1 MTIMKYP
8 KHVAK
13 HYNVAEAKAH
23 FSTLVRKA
31 AQGEE
36 IIIARDNKPL
46 VKLVAVGVQSRK
58 PGSAK
63 GRVAMA
69 TDFDAPLADLADYEE

>member
-8 KHVAK
+8 KHRPV
-13 HYNVAEAKAH
+13 HYNVAEAKAQ

-31 AQGEE
+31 MQGEE
-36 IIIARDNKPL
+36 IVIARDNKPL
-46 VKLVAVGVQSRK
+46 LKLVPVGVHGRK

-63 GRVAMA
+63 GRITIAA
-69 TDFDAPLADLADYEE
+69 DFDAPLADFSDYR

>member
-1 MTIMKYP
+1 MKYRAR
-8 KHVAK
+8 KAT

-31 AQGEE
+31 LQGEE
-36 IIIARDNKPL
+36 VVIARDNTPL
-46 VKLVAVGVQSRK
+46 VKLVPVGVAART

-63 GRVAMA
+63 GRIRISP
-69 TDFDAPLADLADYEE
+69 DFDAPLDDLDEYRE

>member
-1 MTIMKYP
+1 MKYRTR
-8 KHVAK
+8 KGR

-31 AQGEE
+31 LQGEE
-36 IIIARDNKPL
+36 VVIARDNTPL
-46 VKLVAVGVQSRK
+46 VKFVPVALRTRT

-63 GRVAMA
+63 GRVRMA
-69 TDFDAPLADLADYEE
+69 ADFDAPLDDFAEYSE

>member
-1 MTIMKYP
+1 MKHA
-8 KHVAK
+8 KHRPA

-31 AQGEE
+31 LQGEE
-36 IIIARDNKPL
+36 VVIARDNTPL
-46 VKLVAVGVQSRK
+46 LRLVPVGVPSRA

-63 GRVAMA
+63 GRVAIA
-69 TDFDAPLADLADYEE
+69 DDFDAPLADFTDYET

>member
-1 MTIMKYP
+1 MKYRTR
-8 KHVAK
+8 KAT

-31 AQGEE
+31 LQGEE
-36 IIIARDNKPL
+36 VVIARDNTPL
-46 VKLVAVGVQSRK
+46 VKLVPVGVQART

-63 GRVAMA
+63 GRVRVSA
-69 TDFDAPLADLADYEE
+69 DFDEPLDDFDEYRG

>member
-1 MTIMKYP
+1 MKYRAR
-8 KHVAK
+8 KTT

-31 AQGEE
+31 LQGEE
-36 IIIARDNKPL
+36 VVIARDNTPL
-46 VKLVAVGVQSRK
+46 VKLVPVGVQART

-63 GRVAMA
+63 GRIRISP
-69 TDFDAPLADLADYEE
+69 DFDAPLGDLDEYRE